1 MRPGQTS
8 CHAPKHGGPVEF
20 TKFGVSN
27 DENVRDVEGIEEGSM
42 QVTTSFRHDS
52 QVLRSCFPHTFS
64 FTTTRSE
71 ASDHP
76 TSSFPSCDEQ

>member
-52 QVLRSCFPHTFS
+52 QVLRS
-64 FTTTRSE
+64 
-71 ASDHP
+71 
-76 TSSFPSCDEQ
+76 